1 MDRTFTIYTGKSR
14 KATRWARREMT
25 WPELRQAV
33 TEFKVTPETISE
45 YLCMDRER
53 QTQIKDVGGFVG
65 GELEGGVRKK
75 ANLRSRSIITLDFDG
90 FTAGQ
95 FAELRGM
102 FPGVC
107 WAVYSTHK
115 HTTREWRV
123 RVVMP
128 LARDV
133 TPDEY
138 VAVSRRVAE
147 TIGMQG
153 IDRTT
158 FEPCRLMFWP
168 SRSVDAPWID
178 EGHDADAFLDPDR
191 ILDTYDDWRDPA
203 QWPRTPEEAD
213 IFSTCAMPTGDPRVM
228 EIWRQYT
235 AAAKGGGDGSTLEDP
250 ASKPG
255 VVGAFC
261 RSYGIDEAIAAFL
274 PDTYTRYRAGR
285 YTYAAGRTV
294 GGAVVYDDKWLFS
307 HHATDPAG
315 GRVLNAWDLVR
326 VHRFGYLD
334 DGSRAT
340 KTAQLPSQR
349 AMTELAMKDRGT
361 ARLVAEETAERGR
374 MAFEGIRVPDVTDE
388 NDGDDAGTPED
399 RWADTEASMRNR
411 KGEFVCTRANLA
423 RVLMEH
429 PVFAG
434 KLRYNTFSGRME
446 VRVGA
451 MPWPRPKEITA
462 DKNGKTA
469 LPVGVEEFD
478 DTDAACLRSWME
490 TTYNVNAS
498 GKVDDALTATRG
510 FTAYHPIVEYLD
522 SLTWDGTPRL
532 ADLLRHTLGAEDT
545 ELNRY
550 LSRLIFVAA
559 VARVRCPGIK
569 SDICVTLYGEQGRGK
584 SSLVSLMGGRW
595 GMDSSL
601 NIGNKDAY
609 SALRGKWLVE
619 LAEMASLKRADLDAV
634 KAFISAQSDT
644 YRPAYGR
651 EEVTVARQCVFVATT
666 NNELCLRGDDEN
678 RRFPIVTCR
687 TEDIREPVWEY
698 VPRWRDQ
705 LWAEADRLWSDG
717 FRIYLPPDLDREA
730 RLIGRRH
737 NFDMNNPLFDQIDE
751 YLEKPIPM
759 NWNLFNRDERKSFI
773 RGTYPDRFTPDQL
786 GPRMQVCCAE
796 LLTECLDMRFDGP
809 NYRSMSREVT
819 AYMDKMQPGWER
831 VLTVNDKVYGRQKG
845 WRRIAT
851 DQDDEEEI
859 I

>member
-1 MDRTFTIYTGKSR
+1 M
-14 KATRWARREMT
+14 RWARREMT

-203 QWPRTPEEAD
+203 QWPRTAEEAD
-213 IFSTCAMPTGDPRVM
+213 IFATCAMPTGDPRVM

-388 NDGDDAGTPED
+388 NDGDEAGTPED

-411 KGEFVCTRANLA
+411 KGEFVCTRANLT

-490 TTYNVNAS
+490 TTYNVNAAGKLKAARRVS
-498 GKVDDALTATRG
+498 GLADVGRHAASGRPAAAHARGRGHGAEPLSVAADLRGGRGAREVSGHQVGHLRDALRRAGARQVVAGVADGRALEHGLVSKHRHQGRLLGAAGQMARGAGGDGQPQTRG
-510 FTAYHPIVEYLD
+510 
-522 SLTWDGTPRL
+522 PR
-532 ADLLRHTLGAEDT
+532 RGESVHLGAERH
-545 ELNRY
+545 LPP
-550 LSRLIFVAA
+550 RLRARGGDGGASV
-559 VARVRCPGIK
+559 RVRGH
-569 SDICVTLYGEQGRGK
+569 DQQRA
-584 SSLVSLMGGRW
+584 VS
-595 GMDSSL
+595 
-601 NIGNKDAY
+601 
-609 SALRGKWLVE
+609 
-619 LAEMASLKRADLDAV
+619 
-634 KAFISAQSDT
+634 
-644 YRPAYGR
+644 
-651 EEVTVARQCVFVATT
+651 AR
-666 NNELCLRGDDEN
+666 R
-678 RRFPIVTCR
+678 
-687 TEDIREPVWEY
+687 
-698 VPRWRDQ
+698 
-705 LWAEADRLWSDG
+705 
-717 FRIYLPPDLDREA
+717 
-730 RLIGRRH
+730 
-737 NFDMNNPLFDQIDE
+737 
-751 YLEKPIPM
+751 
-759 NWNLFNRDERKSFI
+759 
-773 RGTYPDRFTPDQL
+773 
-786 GPRMQVCCAE
+786 
-796 LLTECLDMRFDGP
+796 
-809 NYRSMSREVT
+809 
-819 AYMDKMQPGWER
+819 
-831 VLTVNDKVYGRQKG
+831 
-845 WRRIAT
+845 
-851 DQDDEEEI
+851 
-859 I
+859 

>member
-1 MDRTFTIYTGKSR
+1 M
-14 KATRWARREMT
+14 
-25 WPELRQAV
+25 
-33 TEFKVTPETISE
+33 
-45 YLCMDRER
+45 
-53 QTQIKDVGGFVG
+53 
-65 GELEGGVRKK
+65 
-75 ANLRSRSIITLDFDG
+75 
-90 FTAGQ
+90 
-95 FAELRGM
+95 
-102 FPGVC
+102 
-107 WAVYSTHK
+107 
-115 HTTREWRV
+115 
-123 RVVMP
+123 
-128 LARDV
+128 
-133 TPDEY
+133 
-138 VAVSRRVAE
+138 
-147 TIGMQG
+147 
-153 IDRTT
+153 
-158 FEPCRLMFWP
+158 
-168 SRSVDAPWID
+168 
-178 EGHDADAFLDPDR
+178 
-191 ILDTYDDWRDPA
+191 
-203 QWPRTPEEAD
+203 
-213 IFSTCAMPTGDPRVM
+213 
-228 EIWRQYT
+228 
-235 AAAKGGGDGSTLEDP
+235 
-250 ASKPG
+250 
-255 VVGAFC
+255 
-261 RSYGIDEAIAAFL
+261 
-274 PDTYTRYRAGR
+274 
-285 YTYAAGRTV
+285 
-294 GGAVVYDDKWLFS
+294 VYDDKWLFS

-315 GRVLNAWDLVR
+315 GRALNAWDLVR

-451 MPWPRPKEITA
+451 MPWPRPKETTA

-634 KAFISAQSDT
+634 KAFVSAQSDT

-678 RRFPIVTCR
+678 RRFPVVTCR

-796 LLTECLDMRFDGP
+796 LLTECLDMRLDGP

-819 AYMDKMQPGWER
+819 AYMDKMQPGWGR